1 MCVTQDLLVKCDQL
15 RAEMSQLLLSFL
27 QHPKRRQRDVPKRDK
42 EMVQWVKCLLCT
54 LYKK

>member
-27 QHPKRRQRDVPKRDK
+27 QHPKRRKGQRDGSVG
-42 EMVQWVKCLLCT
+42 EVFAVYAL
-54 LYKK
+54 